1 MTTHLLPVTLENW
14 QKVGCYIFNFWIWW
28 LIYNLVFIRCFPVE
42 LYLAMECVFFYF
54 QMVNLWSL
62 EWIFSFFLTIYFF
75 QSLFGLFYTF
85 SAYLFGLFYPSS
97 GPLLDTGWLRM
108 PITRNFSQI
117 LLSFLKI
124 LTWALFSYVFWL
136 PLIFELLFSSAKLA
150 RTSSCDQFCMHSSL
164 SKKCTSNFTNRDT
177 NLFGTSL
184 ECTPYQKR
192 CTSKFQKHRQRF
204 ILDQFCMHPYQI
216 FLRQHSLWT
225 TPYSIGFYSFLF
237 FCWILSFSLFLFS
250 YIGFYILLLNFG
262 ILPNFYGCNSKV
274 AV

>member
-1 MTTHLLPVTLENW
+1 ML
-14 QKVGCYIFNFWIWW
+14 
-28 LIYNLVFIRCFPVE
+28 
-42 LYLAMECVFFYF
+42 
-54 QMVNLWSL
+54 
-62 EWIFSFFLTIYFF
+62 
-75 QSLFGLFYTF
+75 
-85 SAYLFGLFYPSS
+85 
-97 GPLLDTGWLRM
+97 
-108 PITRNFSQI
+108 ITRNFSQI

-164 SKKCTSNFTNRDT
+164 SKKCTLNFTNRDT